1 MYLNRQS
8 ILAAAFVF
16 CATLVPATA
25 QDMLVLTNARIY
37 TVDQNRSW
45 QEAMAIDA
53 EGVISAVGSNAEIL
67 ERFGDAVEVD
77 LGGRMILPGFQDV
90 HLHAVEAGISAQ
102 FCDMPQF
109 GGEEDY
115 AAALRDCRLARREF
129 GWIMGAGVNM
139 SGLLES
145 VADPLALIDAAIP
158 DKPAIITDDIGHGA
172 WANSPALKAAGLDRV
187 ARDPGGGLLVRLADG
202 SLSGVVLESL
212 GQTLIDVAQ
221 PPTESG
227 IARAVDSLAAAMDIL
242 AENGIT
248 SISDAGG
255 YWPRGHQQVWGIAE
269 QRDLLSARASNAL
282 YVYPDRPVDDL
293 IAELKRRIDD
303 DPDKLVRFNQVKIYV
318 DGILTQATGALY
330 QPYEEKQALDD
341 LDRRGFEY
349 FPRET
354 LFRYARELSAAGYQ
368 LHFHATGDRGASIAL
383 DAIAQSDPAS
393 GPHRITHLYMI
404 AQRDRPRFAD
414 LGVVAD
420 FQIAPSSVDPEY
432 LDHVADFIGERANAL
447 LPLRSMIDSGALVT
461 LSSDWDA
468 DEISPLIKLQTV
480 LTRPVEAAPDLATAI
495 ELMTINPARLLKH
508 ADRTGSIEPGKFAD
522 IVVLDRD
529 IFTLAREEI
538 ASAKVVA
545 TLLQGDPVFDPAGLF
560 PQ

>member
-8 ILAAAFVF
+8 VLAAVFVV
-16 CATLVPATA
+16 CAMLVPATA

-53 EGVISAVGSNAEIL
+53 EGVISAVGSNADIL
-67 ERFGDAVEVD
+67 ERFGDADKVD
-77 LGGRMILPGFQDV
+77 LGGRMVLPGFQDV
-90 HLHAVEAGISAQ
+90 HLHAVEAGISAE

-115 AAALRDCRLARREF
+115 AAALKACRLARQEP

-158 DKPAIITDDIGHGA
+158 DKPAIIIDDIGHGA

-187 ARDPGGGLLVRLADG
+187 TRDPGGGMLVRLADG

-227 IARAVDSLAAAMDIL
+227 IARAVDSLAAAMEIL

-255 YWPRGHQQVWGIAE
+255 YWPRGHQEVWGIAE

-282 YVYPDRPVDDL
+282 YVYPDRPVDDQ

-303 DPDKLVRFNQVKIYV
+303 DPEKLVRFNQVKIYV
-318 DGILTQATGALY
+318 DGILTQATGALF
-330 QPYEEKQALDD
+330 QPYEEIQTLDD

-368 LHFHATGDRGASIAL
+368 LHFHATGDRGASMAL

-404 AQRDRPRFAD
+404 AERDRPRFAD

-447 LPLRSMIDSGALVT
+447 LPLRSMIDAGALVT

-529 IFTLAREEI
+529 IFTIAREEI

-545 TLLQGDPVFDPAGLF
+545 TLLQGDPVYDPDGLF
-560 PQ
+560 PR